1 MDSRDSEHTESPEIP
16 LLEDI
21 VRPDEI
27 GSDAEAIE
35 FEGMMPATSSPDL
48 SQPAMRE
55 AIAEQLLQD
64 LKPIVADAVESAI
77 SETVKRIDEM
87 LHDELDSPLEHR
99 IQCLIEE
106 QLDKRFGP
114 RNN

>member
-1 MDSRDSEHTESPEIP
+1 MDSRDSEHTENPEIP

-21 VRPDEI
+21 VRPDEVD
-27 GSDAEAIE
+27 SDTDAVDFEAIT
-35 FEGMMPATSSPDL
+35 PTTAPDL
-48 SQPAMRE
+48 SQPAVRE
-55 AIAEQLLQD
+55 AIAEQLLRD
-64 LKPIVADAVESAI
+64 LKPIVTDAVESAI
-77 SETVKRIDEM
+77 SETVKRIEEM

-106 QLDKRFGP
+106 QLGKRFDL

>member
-1 MDSRDSEHTESPEIP
+1 MDSRDSEHSESQEIP

-27 GSDAEAIE
+27 GTDADVIG
-35 FEGMMPATSSPDL
+35 FEGISPTTTTDL
-48 SQPAMRE
+48 PQAAMRE

-99 IQCLIEE
+99 IRCLIEE
-106 QLDKRFGP
+106 QLNKRFGP
-114 RNN
+114 HNN

>member
-1 MDSRDSEHTESPEIP
+1 
-16 LLEDI
+16 
-21 VRPDEI
+21 
-27 GSDAEAIE
+27 
-35 FEGMMPATSSPDL
+35 
-48 SQPAMRE
+48 MRE

-77 SETVKRIDEM
+77 SETVKRIEEM

-106 QLDKRFGP
+106 QLDKKFGS
-114 RNN
+114 RSN

>member
-1 MDSRDSEHTESPEIP
+1 MDSRDSEHTESSEIP

-21 VRPDEI
+21 VMPDEI
-27 GSDAEAIE
+27 GSDADALE
-35 FEGMMPATSSPDL
+35 FEGIAATTSPDL

-64 LKPIVADAVESAI
+64 LKPIVSDAVESAI

>member
-1 MDSRDSEHTESPEIP
+1 MDSRDSEHSETPEIP

-27 GSDAEAIE
+27 GSDTDAIE
-35 FEGMMPATSSPDL
+35 FKGIAATSSPDL

>member
-1 MDSRDSEHTESPEIP
+1 MDSRDSEHTASPEIP

-21 VRPDEI
+21 VSPDEI
-27 GSDAEAIE
+27 GSDADAIE
-35 FEGMMPATSSPDL
+35 FERIAERSSPDL

-77 SETVKRIDEM
+77 NETVKRIDEM